1 MQKQTPLISVIM
13 PLYNAERFV
22 GESIENVLRQTVGD
36 FELIVIDDAS
46 TDASAEIARAYAAK
60 DDRIVLMHNEL
71 NSGAART
78 RNRALDA
85 ARGKF
90 ITFMDA
96 DDLCSPE
103 RFAKQLAFFERH
115 PQTDICGSYYTMFGT
130 RGGGGNDEL
139 KIQVPLTH
147 EEIQYQLFFGC
158 PFGMSSVML
167 RSEPFKRTG
176 IRFRECMA
184 EDYQLWVDLSEH
196 LRMANIPEYLT
207 FYRRWEDQ
215 ISTRQLD
222 RQTLSAQLT
231 QQEQLARKLGVRLSD
246 DEARIFTRFSLRTG
260 EVKKRELASY
270 RRILTRLYKTG
281 IRHSHDPKLLKRQLM
296 RRYKM
301 ACGLFYPSWRVW
313 IHKRLFLVRLLA
325 S

>member
-60 DDRIVLMHNEL
+60 DNRIVLMHNEL

-130 RGGGGNDEL
+130 RGGENDEL

-222 RQTLSAQLT
+222 RLSAQLT

-270 RRILTRLYKTG
+270 RRILTRLYKAG

>member
-60 DDRIVLMHNEL
+60 DNRIVLMHNEL

-130 RGGGGNDEL
+130 RGGNDEL

-270 RRILTRLYKTG
+270 RRILTRLYKAG

>member
-60 DDRIVLMHNEL
+60 DNRIVLMHNEL

-130 RGGGGNDEL
+130 RGGENDEL

-184 EDYQLWVDLSEH
+184 EDYQWVDLSEH

-215 ISTRQLD
+215 ISTRQLN

-260 EVKKRELASY
+260 DVKKRELASY
-270 RRILTRLYKTG
+270 RRILTRLYKAG

>member
-1 MQKQTPLISVIM
+1 M
-13 PLYNAERFV
+13 
-22 GESIENVLRQTVGD
+22 
-36 FELIVIDDAS
+36 
-46 TDASAEIARAYAAK
+46 
-60 DDRIVLMHNEL
+60 
-71 NSGAART
+71 
-78 RNRALDA
+78 
-85 ARGKF
+85 
-90 ITFMDA
+90 
-96 DDLCSPE
+96 
-103 RFAKQLAFFERH
+103 
-115 PQTDICGSYYTMFGT
+115 
-130 RGGGGNDEL
+130 
-139 KIQVPLTH
+139 PLTH
-147 EEIQYQLFFGC
+147 EEIQHQLFFGC

-196 LRMANIPEYLT
+196 LCMANIPEYLT

-260 EVKKRELASY
+260 DVKKRELASY
-270 RRILTRLYKTG
+270 RRILTRLYKAG

>member
-60 DDRIVLMHNEL
+60 DNRIVLMHNEL

-130 RGGGGNDEL
+130 RGGEENDEL

-270 RRILTRLYKTG
+270 RRILTRLYKAG

>member
-60 DDRIVLMHNEL
+60 DNRIVLMHNEL

-130 RGGGGNDEL
+130 RGENDEL

-270 RRILTRLYKTG
+270 RRILTRLYKAG

>member
-130 RGGGGNDEL
+130 RGGNDEL

>member
-46 TDASAEIARAYAAK
+46 TDASAEIAHAYAAK

-260 EVKKRELASY
+260 DVKKRELASY
-270 RRILTRLYKTG
+270 RRILTRLYKAG

>member
-1 MQKQTPLISVIM
+1 M
-13 PLYNAERFV
+13 
-22 GESIENVLRQTVGD
+22 
-36 FELIVIDDAS
+36 
-46 TDASAEIARAYAAK
+46 
-60 DDRIVLMHNEL
+60 
-71 NSGAART
+71 
-78 RNRALDA
+78 
-85 ARGKF
+85 
-90 ITFMDA
+90 
-96 DDLCSPE
+96 
-103 RFAKQLAFFERH
+103 
-115 PQTDICGSYYTMFGT
+115 
-130 RGGGGNDEL
+130 
-139 KIQVPLTH
+139 PLTH

-260 EVKKRELASY
+260 DVKKRELASY
-270 RRILTRLYKTG
+270 RRILTRLG
-281 IRHSHDPKLLKRQLM
+281 IHTIPSCSNGSLCAGTKWPADSSIRRGGSGFTNVCSSSDFSRHEKNQHHNS
-296 RRYKM
+296 
-301 ACGLFYPSWRVW
+301 AV
-313 IHKRLFLVRLLA
+313 
-325 S
+325 

>member
-60 DDRIVLMHNEL
+60 DNRIVLMHNEL

-130 RGGGGNDEL
+130 RGGGKNDEL

-147 EEIQYQLFFGC
+147 EEIQYQLFIGC

-246 DEARIFTRFSLRTG
+246 DEARIFTRFSLRT
-260 EVKKRELASY
+260 EDVKKRELASY
-270 RRILTRLYKTG
+270 RRILTRLYKAG

>member
-60 DDRIVLMHNEL
+60 DNRIVLMHNEL

-85 ARGKF
+85 A
-90 ITFMDA
+90 A
-96 DDLCSPE
+96 ENSSPSWMRTTSALRE

-130 RGGGGNDEL
+130 RGGENDEL

-260 EVKKRELASY
+260 DVKKRELASY
-270 RRILTRLYKTG
+270 RRILTRLYKAG

>member
-96 DDLCSPE
+96 DDLCSPGTL
-103 RFAKQLAFFERH
+103 RQTARLLRTTPANRHLRQLLHDVRH
-115 PQTDICGSYYTMFGT
+115 K
-130 RGGGGNDEL
+130 GGGDGEL

-147 EEIQYQLFFGC
+147 EEIQHQLFFGC

-260 EVKKRELASY
+260 DVKKRELASY
-270 RRILTRLYKTG
+270 RRILTRLYKAG

>member
-60 DDRIVLMHNEL
+60 DNRIVLMHNEL

-130 RGGGGNDEL
+130 RGGENDEL

-246 DEARIFTRFSLRTG
+246 DARIFTRFSLRTG
-260 EVKKRELASY
+260 DVKKRELASY
-270 RRILTRLYKTG
+270 RRILTRLYKAG

>member
-1 MQKQTPLISVIM
+1 
-13 PLYNAERFV
+13 
-22 GESIENVLRQTVGD
+22 
-36 FELIVIDDAS
+36 
-46 TDASAEIARAYAAK
+46 
-60 DDRIVLMHNEL
+60 
-71 NSGAART
+71 
-78 RNRALDA
+78 
-85 ARGKF
+85 
-90 ITFMDA
+90 
-96 DDLCSPE
+96 
-103 RFAKQLAFFERH
+103 
-115 PQTDICGSYYTMFGT
+115 
-130 RGGGGNDEL
+130 
-139 KIQVPLTH
+139 
-147 EEIQYQLFFGC
+147 
-158 PFGMSSVML
+158 ML

-231 QQEQLARKLGVRLSD
+231 QQ

-270 RRILTRLYKTG
+270 RRILTRLYKAG

>member
-85 ARGKF
+85 AAENSSPSWMRTTSALRNASPNSSPSSNDTRKP
-90 ITFMDA
+90 TSA
-96 DDLCSPE
+96 AVTTRCS
-103 RFAKQLAFFERH
+103 AQ
-115 PQTDICGSYYTMFGT
+115 
-130 RGGGGNDEL
+130 GGGDGEL

-147 EEIQYQLFFGC
+147 EEIQHQLFFGC

-260 EVKKRELASY
+260 DVKKRELASY
-270 RRILTRLYKTG
+270 RRILTRLYKAG

>member
-60 DDRIVLMHNEL
+60 DNRIVLMHNEL

-130 RGGGGNDEL
+130 RGGNDEL
-139 KIQVPLTH
+139 KIQGPLTH

-270 RRILTRLYKTG
+270 RRILTRLYKAG

>member
-22 GESIENVLRQTVGD
+22 GESIENILRQTVGD

-130 RGGGGNDEL
+130 RGGNGEL

-270 RRILTRLYKTG
+270 RRILTRLYKAG

>member
-1 MQKQTPLISVIM
+1 M
-13 PLYNAERFV
+13 
-22 GESIENVLRQTVGD
+22 
-36 FELIVIDDAS
+36 
-46 TDASAEIARAYAAK
+46 
-60 DDRIVLMHNEL
+60 
-71 NSGAART
+71 
-78 RNRALDA
+78 
-85 ARGKF
+85 
-90 ITFMDA
+90 
-96 DDLCSPE
+96 
-103 RFAKQLAFFERH
+103 
-115 PQTDICGSYYTMFGT
+115 
-130 RGGGGNDEL
+130 
-139 KIQVPLTH
+139 PLTH

-196 LRMANIPEYLT
+196 L
-207 FYRRWEDQ
+207 
-215 ISTRQLD
+215 
-222 RQTLSAQLT
+222 QLT

-270 RRILTRLYKTG
+270 RRILTRLYKAG

>member
-130 RGGGGNDEL
+130 RGGNGEL

-260 EVKKRELASY
+260 NVKKRELASY
-270 RRILTRLYKTG
+270 RRILTRLYKAG

-313 IHKRLFLVRLLA
+313 IHKRLFLIRLLA

>member
-1 MQKQTPLISVIM
+1 MGRS
-13 PLYNAERFV
+13 
-22 GESIENVLRQTVGD
+22 
-36 FELIVIDDAS
+36 
-46 TDASAEIARAYAAK
+46 
-60 DDRIVLMHNEL
+60 
-71 NSGAART
+71 
-78 RNRALDA
+78 
-85 ARGKF
+85 
-90 ITFMDA
+90 
-96 DDLCSPE
+96 
-103 RFAKQLAFFERH
+103 
-115 PQTDICGSYYTMFGT
+115 FGT
-130 RGGGGNDEL
+130 
-139 KIQVPLTH
+139 PPH
-147 EEIQYQLFFGC
+147 
-158 PFGMSSVML
+158 
-167 RSEPFKRTG
+167 
-176 IRFRECMA
+176 
-184 EDYQLWVDLSEH
+184 
-196 LRMANIPEYLT
+196 ANIPEYLT

-260 EVKKRELASY
+260 DVKKRELASY
-270 RRILTRLYKTG
+270 RRILTRLYKAG

>member
-103 RFAKQLAFFERH
+103 RFAKQLAFFEQH

-130 RGGGGNDEL
+130 RGGDGEL

-147 EEIQYQLFFGC
+147 EEIQHQLFFGC

-260 EVKKRELASY
+260 NVKKRELASY
-270 RRILTRLYKTG
+270 RRILTRLYKAG

>member
-1 MQKQTPLISVIM
+1 
-13 PLYNAERFV
+13 
-22 GESIENVLRQTVGD
+22 
-36 FELIVIDDAS
+36 
-46 TDASAEIARAYAAK
+46 
-60 DDRIVLMHNEL
+60 
-71 NSGAART
+71 
-78 RNRALDA
+78 
-85 ARGKF
+85 
-90 ITFMDA
+90 
-96 DDLCSPE
+96 
-103 RFAKQLAFFERH
+103 
-115 PQTDICGSYYTMFGT
+115 
-130 RGGGGNDEL
+130 
-139 KIQVPLTH
+139 
-147 EEIQYQLFFGC
+147 
-158 PFGMSSVML
+158 MSSVML

-196 LRMANIPEYLT
+196 LRMANIPEY
-207 FYRRWEDQ
+207 
-215 ISTRQLD
+215 

-260 EVKKRELASY
+260 DVKKRELASY
-270 RRILTRLYKTG
+270 RRILTRLYKAG

>member
-60 DDRIVLMHNEL
+60 DNRIVLMHNEL

-130 RGGGGNDEL
+130 RGGDGEL

-260 EVKKRELASY
+260 DVKKRELASY
-270 RRILTRLYKTG
+270 RRILTRLYKAG

>member
-1 MQKQTPLISVIM
+1 M
-13 PLYNAERFV
+13 
-22 GESIENVLRQTVGD
+22 
-36 FELIVIDDAS
+36 
-46 TDASAEIARAYAAK
+46 
-60 DDRIVLMHNEL
+60 
-71 NSGAART
+71 
-78 RNRALDA
+78 
-85 ARGKF
+85 
-90 ITFMDA
+90 
-96 DDLCSPE
+96 
-103 RFAKQLAFFERH
+103 
-115 PQTDICGSYYTMFGT
+115 
-130 RGGGGNDEL
+130 
-139 KIQVPLTH
+139 PLTH

-184 EDYQLWVDLSEH
+184 EDYQLWVDLSEY

-260 EVKKRELASY
+260 DVKKRELASY

>member
-60 DDRIVLMHNEL
+60 DNRIVLMHNEHK
-71 NSGAART
+71 SGAART

-130 RGGGGNDEL
+130 RGGENDEL

-270 RRILTRLYKTG
+270 RRILTRLYKAG

>member
-270 RRILTRLYKTG
+270 RRILTRLYKAG

>member
-60 DDRIVLMHNEL
+60 DNRIVLMHNEL

-115 PQTDICGSYYTMFGT
+115 PQTDICGSYYTMFGE
-130 RGGGGNDEL
+130 NDEL

-270 RRILTRLYKTG
+270 RRILTRLYKAG

>member
-1 MQKQTPLISVIM
+1 M
-13 PLYNAERFV
+13 
-22 GESIENVLRQTVGD
+22 
-36 FELIVIDDAS
+36 
-46 TDASAEIARAYAAK
+46 
-60 DDRIVLMHNEL
+60 
-71 NSGAART
+71 
-78 RNRALDA
+78 
-85 ARGKF
+85 
-90 ITFMDA
+90 
-96 DDLCSPE
+96 
-103 RFAKQLAFFERH
+103 RH
-115 PQTDICGSYYTMFGT
+115 K
-130 RGGGGNDEL
+130 GGGDGEL

-147 EEIQYQLFFGC
+147 EEIQHQLFFGC

-260 EVKKRELASY
+260 DVKKRELASY
-270 RRILTRLYKTG
+270 RRILTRLYKAG

>member
-60 DDRIVLMHNEL
+60 DNRIVLMHNEL

-130 RGGGGNDEL
+130 RGGGKNDEL

-270 RRILTRLYKTG
+270 RRILTRLYKAG

>member
-60 DDRIVLMHNEL
+60 DNRIVLMHNEL

-130 RGGGGNDEL
+130 RGGENDEL

-222 RQTLSAQLT
+222 RQLT

-260 EVKKRELASY
+260 DVKKRDLASY
-270 RRILTRLYKTG
+270 RRILTRLYKAG

>member
-60 DDRIVLMHNEL
+60 DNRIVLMHNEL

-130 RGGGGNDEL
+130 RGGENDEL

-231 QQEQLARKLGVRLSD
+231 QQQLARKLGVRLSD

-270 RRILTRLYKTG
+270 RRILTRLYKAG